1 MLSIL
6 TNLNNIWNNYPIEFI
21 ILIFTAFYGLLRIVN
36 DFLPSKYK
44 INKRYRFFRSIK
56 NTLFSVTVSI
66 PCQSI
71 IKPKELISKFN
82 DFWSEDT
89 RVVKQEDGVII
100 FKSLKT
106 GASYTIKL
114 AESDDENKHLVTIE
128 SLNGFKINKLGIIQD
143 FKSALEEV
151 QDIINV
157 FSKDKESTEKII
169 TQIKFTLNK
178 KVDIKR
184 KEEVQK
190 KLEYESK
197 KYSFTCSLNHIKV
210 VNQGIPNLKN
220 SIDTAFFKWIEEYI

>member
-1 MLSIL
+1 MWAFLN
-6 TNLNNIWNNYPIEFI
+6 NLNNIWNNYPIEFV
-21 ILIFTAFYGLLRIVN
+21 ILILTAFYGFLRIFN
-36 DFLPSKYK
+36 DFLPTKYK
-44 INKRYRFFRSIK
+44 LNKRFAFFKNIK
-56 NTLFSVTVSI
+56 TTFFSVTVSI

-89 RVVKQEDGVII
+89 RIVKQEDGVIV

-106 GASYTIKL
+106 GASYTIQL
-114 AESDDENKHLVTIE
+114 AESDDEDKCLVTIE
-128 SLNGFKINKLGIIQD
+128 SLNGFKINRLGIMQD
-143 FKSALEEV
+143 FKSALDEV
-151 QDIINV
+151 QELINV

-178 KVDIKR
+178 KVEVKR
-184 KEEVQK
+184 KDEVQK

-210 VNQGIPNLKN
+210 VNHGMPNLKK
-220 SIDTAFFKWIEEYI
+220 SIDTAFFNWIEEYI